1 MVGDWW
7 IVVAVRP
14 VFWVYSSPSWSSGA
28 THARCHY
35 LLHTLDFE
43 RDVLCTHASWKL
55 SRARLQAM
63 LNDFDKGWLGSKAFC
78 RAQVDFGK
86 S

>member
-7 IVVAVRP
+7 IVVAVRL

-35 LLHTLDFE
+35 LLDFE
-43 RDVLCTHASWKL
+43 RDVLCTHVSLKL
-55 SRARLQAM
+55 SRARLQTM
-63 LNDFDKGWLGSKAFC
+63 LNDFDKGWLDSKAIY
-78 RAQVDFGK
+78 RAQVAFRE